1 MFCMYLQ
8 RENAEI
14 AIRRRV
20 DDRSL
25 WGAINVRA
33 VGNLDDLR
41 QGALAFYSVR
51 STE

>member
-1 MFCMYLQ
+1 MYLQ

-33 VGNLDDLR
+33 VGNLDDYEIFKASFH
-41 QGALAFYSVR
+41 GALSNATF
-51 STE
+51 